1 MRTTFDRFTL
11 DTDQRTLLDGAA
23 PVREQSFSHAWL
35 DGGDA
40 PRLATRCLLME
51 CSRPYTFGLAMED
64 YP

>member
-1 MRTTFDRFTL
+1 MRATFDRFTL

-40 PRLATRCLLME
+40 PRLAVVFVAMP
-51 CSRPYTFGLAMED
+51 SRAPNS
-64 YP
+64 